1 MYNIV
6 KDNISFSIRLDG
18 SKTIIAIRSIL
29 IKRENAYIQILKED
43 IFLEKSKEILF
54 LKNMKRKK
62 DIENYFYLQSK
73 NEKNV
78 ELRLNN
84 NFLKNLSIMIQLF

>member
-29 IKRENAYIQILKED
+29 IKRENTYIKILKED
-43 IFLEKSKEILF
+43 IFL
-54 LKNMKRKK
+54 
-62 DIENYFYLQSK
+62 DSK
-73 NEKNV
+73 NQRKYY
-78 ELRLNN
+78 
-84 NFLKNLSIMIQLF
+84 F